1 MRADYPDCASSIVH
15 EHPQELVLGLA
26 RETKRRYDVRVQNAV
41 NRSYFID
48 RVLRFICVNTDPP
61 GNSIEGLNTLE
72 KLVLLCARDI
82 HFLSI
87 QTATP
92 TIFLQCLANVQ
103 SIYIFHSCFRLEL
116 CSSVDKI
123 YYLIRHTRSLSQ
135 LVLNMNTT
143 THSHENT
150 RENLLVI
157 DNSGRILSRRVSQV
171 YGTGLLR
178 AIVHSVRLQAV
189 HHTSLLQTEPWT
201 LENIKED
208 AQAVSPGD
216 NIIFV
221 DDSRRILSCR
231 INPDHGIALLES
243 LPQNPTEVAD
253 YAEAALSYNPTNQP
267 SEASSSKQGTGAQSS
282 QGPSTQSKP
291 LYTDSS
297 FPLSNKS
304 ATPTAKARILSDQVL
319 STINRQPYDRDWMS
333 KYNIDDSCLNGT
345 SSEIKLDV
353 LFKHGA
359 IKAGDLLG
367 VRYELDDGSAYI
379 EVGQVRRCCC
389 FPGPHICSKGTFI
402 LTSLLLVFIGPTTT
416 SRSSKP
422 LPLSTGPTRLNPPSR
437 HRRHLIRL

>member
-1 MRADYPDCASSIVH
+1 MRPRYSLSQ
-15 EHPQELVLGLA
+15 HPNC
-26 RETKRRYDVRVQNAV
+26 D
-41 NRSYFID
+41 SY
-48 RVLRFICVNTDPP
+48 
-61 GNSIEGLNTLE
+61 
-72 KLVLLCARDI
+72 
-82 HFLSI
+82 
-87 QTATP
+87 
-92 TIFLQCLANVQ
+92 
-103 SIYIFHSCFRLEL
+103 
-116 CSSVDKI
+116 KI
-123 YYLIRHTRSLSQ
+123 YYLIKHTRSLSQ
-135 LVLNMNTT
+135 QVLSMDIT

-157 DNSGRILSRRVSQV
+157 DNSGRILSRRVSQL
-171 YGTGLLR
+171 YGTVLLR
-178 AIVHSVRLQAV
+178 AIVHSERLQDV

-208 AQAVSPGD
+208 VQAISPRD
-216 NIIFV
+216 NFIFV

-231 INPDHGIALLES
+231 INPDNGIALLES

-253 YAEAALSYNPTNQP
+253 YAEAALSHNPTIQS

-282 QGPSTQSKP
+282 QRPPTQSKP

-297 FPLSNKS
+297 FPLSNTS

-379 EVGQVRRCCC
+379 EVGQVLQPLRDPQDPYRSRLDLRVLTHQA
-389 FPGPHICSKGTFI
+389 GIDGI
-402 LTSLLLVFIGPTTT
+402 LYNCKDATGIIDGMDREFQNTSGESEELSEPWKMIDVFEGDGREVGSLWRVRQAYEVFTKTVT
-416 SRSSKP
+416 EWGEWNKEA
-422 LPLSTGPTRLNPPSR
+422 TD
-437 HRRHLIRL
+437 